1 MLFICPEH
9 AQIFARDGWGRSQ
22 IQEALYRQA
31 RLPFRTMMLNKE
43 AKAMA
48 VAHPELGWLHDH
60 PDLPIPVVETP
71 GCFDIAVVGGT
82 AGRGA
87 YFYGAG
93 EPVTTPVEE

>member
-1 MLFICPEH
+1 V
-9 AQIFARDGWGRSQ
+9 
-22 IQEALYRQA
+22 AL
-31 RLPFRTMMLNKE
+31 
-43 AKAMA
+43 
-48 VAHPELGWLHDH
+48 GLHDH